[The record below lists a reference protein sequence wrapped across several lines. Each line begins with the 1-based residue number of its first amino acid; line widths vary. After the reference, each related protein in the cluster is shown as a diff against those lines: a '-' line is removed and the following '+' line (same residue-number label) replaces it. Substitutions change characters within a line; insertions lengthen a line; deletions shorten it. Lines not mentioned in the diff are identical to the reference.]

1 MLESGFKISD
11 LQSIPTTGRNCSV
24 GDKIAFDNTFILSYS
39 HTVYGINYNKHN
51 YKIPLNSLRND
62 IKGYIGIESINAPWT
77 SQLKFWHGEWDT
89 TNKNRSYTYIWSDKE
104 RNDPDYNPDKF
115 TDLSNSYYI
124 INDAPFP
131 FETEDLNNR
140 DKGETPSSE
149 IGEGIAYCNNSIN
162 VPIKASD
169 PYPDSKKLV
178 TKSYIDER
186 LASKRLVEVTTD
198 FYVRDYDCTYII
210 RAEELQKADF
220 DKIIKVHFPE
230 SYNKRSIHNKLEFT
244 LLVEGKWDNNSNVWV
259 PAIEEDVNWKV
270 FDFDGK
276 AIEPMWL
283 NVDRPEVN
291 DEYLYS
297 NARYLVFRFE
307 TITGNVETVSNTD
320 IPAISATPIVEETE
334 AGDIVVDYEVVANYD
349 VTILCENLLYRN
361 TGIEKVNDKEGTY
374 LDIVSKK
381 NTVIPSTTL
390 TGSRITVNLETDV
403 RSSDNSVII
412 TKPSA
417 AKKYWDLSVD
427 ITDIQSTD
435 NSVTINR
442 PNESSP
448 FWDLSVDIPDTTD
461 IQSTDNSITVIRPN
475 ESSPFWNLSVDIPA
489 PTPAPKSLIK
499 KLPNQIDLKEA
510 NGNVYWTDTPNPTI
524 NMRNA
529 YSIAD
534 EVVSFKVLYYVTE
547 ESTTIKSAGHVSWA
561 MTEHGESPVFIKDRI
576 YMISFMN
583 FYCHENSP
591 FWDISAIAKI
601 DYFVPASKMN
611 WMTEETQ

>member
-1 MLESGFKISD
+1 MLESGFRISD
-11 LQSIPTTGRNCSV
+11 LQNIPVHKTECPLKN
-24 GDKIAFDNTFILSYS
+24 KIALDNTFILSYS
-39 HTVYGINYNKHN
+39 HTVYGINYNKQN
-51 YKIPLNSLRND
+51 YKIPLNTLRED
-62 IKGYIGIESINAPWT
+62 LKGYIGVESITAPWAN
-77 SQLKFWHGEWDT
+77 QLKLWHGTWDSTDKNSSYVYEWSERD
-89 TNKNRSYTYIWSDKE
+89 KNDI
-104 RNDPDYNPDKF
+104 NYNPNKF
-115 TDLSNSYYI
+115 SDLANSYYI
-124 INDAPFP
+124 ISDAPFP

-140 DKGETPSSE
+140 DKGEIPSSE

-297 NARYLVFRFE
+297 NARYLIFRFE

-334 AGDIVVDYEVVANYD
+334 AGDIVVNYEVVANYD

-461 IQSTDNSITVIRPN
+461 IQSTDNSITVIRPDAN
-475 ESSPFWNLSVDIPA
+475 NPFWDLSVDIPA

-499 KLPNQIDLKEA
+499 KLPDQIDLKEA

-529 YSIAD
+529 YNIAD